1 MPNEKRKAHPI
12 LEQLSEKELEELL
25 LAEPDGSDEDAA
37 FIKEIMKVME
47 ADDVLTDADAAWEEF
62 QESYRNHA
70 DAFSAGKTCELPSPP
85 AHNKRPR
92 TFRTMIRYIGIA
104 AIVVILMSGIASA
117 LGVNVFHAFANWTE
131 ETFSF
136 VSGHTSE
143 QQSSTQAIPENDPC
157 NELRT
162 AVSEHTAIPLIPTW
176 VPEGTK
182 ACNAVKATRRENA
195 MEISQLFQN
204 DSGYFSIKI
213 QIYDEIPDD
222 YTRTYQK
229 DASNITPYE
238 AGGNL
243 HYIFTN
249 NGSYVAAWTYEEAEI
264 YIQGDLFNANSHRLT
279 IALIRQCNGNG
290 MTALARRKKIP
301 AQ

>member
-1 MPNEKRKAHPI
+1 
-12 LEQLSEKELEELL
+12 
-25 LAEPDGSDEDAA
+25 
-37 FIKEIMKVME
+37 
-47 ADDVLTDADAAWEEF
+47 
-62 QESYRNHA
+62 
-70 DAFSAGKTCELPSPP
+70 
-85 AHNKRPR
+85 
-92 TFRTMIRYIGIA
+92 
-104 AIVVILMSGIASA
+104 
-117 LGVNVFHAFANWTE
+117 
-131 ETFSF
+131 
-136 VSGHTSE
+136 
-143 QQSSTQAIPENDPC
+143 
-157 NELRT
+157 
-162 AVSEHTAIPLIPTW
+162 
-176 VPEGTK
+176 
-182 ACNAVKATRRENA
+182 

-204 DSGYFSIKI
+204 DSGYFSVNI

-243 HYIFTN
+243 HYIFNN